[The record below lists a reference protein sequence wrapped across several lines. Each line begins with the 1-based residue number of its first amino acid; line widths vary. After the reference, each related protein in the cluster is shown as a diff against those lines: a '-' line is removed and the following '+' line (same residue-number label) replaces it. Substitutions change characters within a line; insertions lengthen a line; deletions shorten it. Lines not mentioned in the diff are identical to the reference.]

1 MPGLAP
7 GALFQEIRMTK
18 HALSE
23 NDLDQFTGTE
33 HWYRHPLVRSLTY
46 TDGSPIRRRARRR
59 LLVTRHHRHSPTVRR
74 SRQNGAISGLDAQG
88 PRQSEGHGHL

>member
-1 MPGLAP
+1 
-7 GALFQEIRMTK
+7 MTK

-59 LLVTRHHRHSPTVRR
+59 LLVR
-74 SRQNGAISGLDAQG
+74 AC
-88 PRQSEGHGHL
+88 